1 MSIRLIVT
9 DMDGTLLDP
18 NDRISEENLRVLLA
32 CQQQGIRVILANGR
46 SYLRL
51 LPYLQQLQLERYD
64 GMLIESN
71 GVALYA
77 PKTKQRTVFEQLT
90 LGESKTLCHLFR
102 PYGTEIQIYFDNGVY
117 YYIPEAL
124 MRRKEQERKKRHLP
138 EDYPWMG
145 GPWSWVNDT
154 RNGYPNQKRILSF
167 EEIDQERINKI
178 NLTSD
183 AETIASLEEEFH
195 RVLPSAYTMV
205 RTCPRMFEIAPRAI
219 SKGAALRH
227 YMDQE
232 AIRSDEV
239 IVFGDGENDVSM
251 FNQVSYGIAMG
262 NASEAV
268 KRHAYAVTDTNAADG
283 VAAYL
288 RKIITFRE

>member
-32 CQQQGIRVILANGR
+32 CQQQGIRVILASGR

-124 MRRKEQERKKRHLP
+124 MRRKEQERKERQLP

-183 AETIASLEEEFH
+183 AETISSL
-195 RVLPSAYTMV
+195 
-205 RTCPRMFEIAPRAI
+205 
-219 SKGAALRH
+219 
-227 YMDQE
+227 
-232 AIRSDEV
+232 
-239 IVFGDGENDVSM
+239 
-251 FNQVSYGIAMG
+251 
-262 NASEAV
+262 
-268 KRHAYAVTDTNAADG
+268 
-283 VAAYL
+283 
-288 RKIITFRE
+288 

>member
-32 CQQQGIRVILANGR
+32 CQR

-102 PYGTEIQIYFDNGVY
+102 SYGTEIQIYFDNGVY

-124 MRRKEQERKKRHLP
+124 IP
-138 EDYPWMG
+138 ETATQ
-145 GPWSWVNDT
+145 T
-154 RNGYPNQKRILSF
+154 RNGSSPLRRSIRNGSTRSISPATQRRSLRWRKNF
-167 EEIDQERINKI
+167 
-178 NLTSD
+178 
-183 AETIASLEEEFH
+183 IASSHPLI
-195 RVLPSAYTMV
+195 RWCAPVRACLKLRPAPSPKALPCV
-205 RTCPRMFEIAPRAI
+205 II
-219 SKGAALRH
+219 W
-227 YMDQE
+227 
-232 AIRSDEV
+232 IRKR
-239 IVFGDGENDVSM
+239 
-251 FNQVSYGIAMG
+251 
-262 NASEAV
+262 SEAMRSSCLATE
-268 KRHAYAVTDTNAADG
+268 KMTSACSTR
-283 VAAYL
+283 
-288 RKIITFRE
+288 